1 MTSWIDGVDYACDCA
16 TAAPIVLDNLRR
28 FEERRPLLNQSDPAR
43 GYWKAANAPRPGL
56 TQNAVYGKSPRTR
69 SSLLQCVRGAQPRR
83 TAKQL
88 EASMKFKTNYSI
100 PQNTWLPMLKKWSSM
115 SPQERA
121 NAGDGVKIIG
131 RWHDFAARNGVVIF
145 EASDFAAVQRYI
157 GQWNPY
163 MDTDLTPVLDDEESA
178 ALARQIVADNNA

>member
-1 MTSWIDGVDYACDCA
+1 
-16 TAAPIVLDNLRR
+16 
-28 FEERRPLLNQSDPAR
+28 
-43 GYWKAANAPRPGL
+43 
-56 TQNAVYGKSPRTR
+56 
-69 SSLLQCVRGAQPRR
+69 
-83 TAKQL
+83 
-88 EASMKFKTNYSI
+88 MKFKTNYSI

-145 EASDFAAVQRYI
+145 EASDLAAVQRYL

-178 ALARQIVADNNA
+178 ALARQIVPTTMPD